1 MRGVALPRR
10 GAESIL
16 VSSRKIDEKLH
27 GLATARARIER
38 ARALALGA
46 IALGVGLTLALGAAQ
61 LGFVRVGLVLLAAG
75 MVAALAVTLRDRLG
89 RAGRAGLGALEAATA
104 RVAERLAPELGT
116 APSSAVDFAHRL
128 AEREL
133 PYSRELAQE
142 HLERTARALEAVD
155 LAARLEAQS
164 RVRKQ
169 RLFAVAGLAGLVA
182 LLALLALGTGR
193 RRLVSLVIDPGA
205 AQLVDVPLAADIRIS
220 YHYPAYTGLP
230 ERVIEAGDGSI
241 SAVVGTEV
249 ELWATADEEV
259 RNATFS
265 LDTGEGTPA
274 TAIPM
279 QADGRRIGVR
289 FVVQK
294 DGRYH
299 FALTTR
305 GGDKLEERQRH
316 PVHAIPDA
324 FPEVSLLA
332 PSTDVELRDDRN
344 VPLIYAAK
352 DDFGVAQVDLVI
364 EIPGDKEPK
373 HVKLAGGE
381 APQQRLEGTSSW
393 SIAELRLKPG
403 AEVRFFLQATDNDTI
418 SGPKKAVSASH
429 KLVLFSAE
437 KHHEDLVARQQH
449 VLDALVDWLGG
460 DLVEPYPASGAD
472 SDRHLA
478 AQQHL
483 LESVRRLSS
492 ELSTLVPLLR
502 DDKLSGAAVAGAF
515 ANVREHVQRAER
527 ERSQLLTRLRAPG
540 GRTSSFLHQALARE
554 QRRAIADVEKDVIYL
569 DDLLAIQRIDEL
581 KRTSKELL
589 ASQRELSKLLEQYRA
604 SQDPALKAE
613 LEKRIRELKE
623 QMLGL
628 LARMAEIKQQLPG
641 EYRNLESASQ
651 LAVDDQLARL
661 EQSLKEGNLD
671 EAAKELERLADMI
684 QNMSDQLGKA
694 QDQFGGER
702 YAEVRQQ
709 LADFAKDFEKIEREQ
724 QALAKRSE
732 ELSKSLREKT
742 LERAGSQIDEF
753 VKKAREKTGQA
764 LKNLDD
770 VQVPPMFGVATP
782 LEQSR
787 QRLLDLDG
795 LLKQKDFAESLRT
808 AEDATRR
815 EAELSMSL
823 DARRQRY
830 GASAPEVAKAADA
843 ANKAEKRTREVADM
857 LKKLF
862 PDANQVLGK
871 EQLEQMQKTAKRQGE
886 LQKEANKLAQKMD
899 QLAQEVPL
907 FGGEPRASL
916 ETARGEMGQA
926 ADDMGSG
933 ELPSGAQ
940 HGRRA
945 ADELGKLRQALEQAS
960 KSGKGGLPLPLAM
973 QGRGGGGNEDG
984 SGDSGVRDEEVHIP
998 DADKNR
1004 AAPQFR
1010 KELMEAAKQ
1019 KAPQRYEDAVR
1030 RYYEDLIR

>member
-1 MRGVALPRR
+1 MAV
-10 GAESIL
+10 
-16 VSSRKIDEKLH
+16 
-27 GLATARARIER
+27 
-38 ARALALGA
+38 
-46 IALGVGLTLALGAAQ
+46 GVGLTLALAAAQ
-61 LGFVRVGLVLLAAG
+61 LGLVRVGLGLLAAG
-75 MVAALAVTLRDRLG
+75 VFGALALALRDRLS
-89 RAGRAGLGALEAATA
+89 RAGRAGLTALEAATA
-104 RVAERLAPELGT
+104 RVAESLAPELGT
-116 APSSAVDFAHRL
+116 APSSAVDFAQRL
-128 AEREL
+128 AEAEL
-133 PYSRELAQE
+133 PYSRELAEE

-155 LAARLEAQS
+155 LAARLEAQA
-164 RVRKQ
+164 RARKQ
-169 RLFAVAGLAGLVA
+169 RLLGAAYLAGLVA
-182 LLALLALGTGR
+182 LVALVTLGTGR
-193 RRLVSLVIDPGA
+193 RRLVSLVVDPGA
-205 AQLVDVPLAADIRIS
+205 AQLVDVPLAADIRIT
-220 YHYPAYTGLP
+220 YHYAAYTGLP

-241 SAVVGTEV
+241 SAPVGTEV
-249 ELWATADEEV
+249 ELWAAADEAV
-259 RNATFS
+259 RNATFN
-265 LDTGEGTPA
+265 LDAGEGSPA

-279 QADGRRIGVR
+279 QTDGRRIGVR
-289 FVVQK
+289 FLVQK

-316 PVHAIPDA
+316 PVRAIPDA

-332 PSTDVELRDDRN
+332 PTSDVELRDDRN
-344 VPLIYAAK
+344 VPLAFAAK
-352 DDFGVAQVDLVI
+352 DDFGVAEVDLVV
-364 EIPGDKEPK
+364 EIPGEKEPK
-373 HVKLAGGE
+373 RLKVGGGP
-381 APQQRLEGTSSW
+381 APEQRVEGVYTW
-393 SIAELRLKPG
+393 SVAELGLKPG
-403 AEVRFFLQATDNDTI
+403 AEVRFFLEATDNDTV

-449 VLDALVDWLGG
+449 ILDALVDWLGG
-460 DLVEPYPASGAD
+460 DLVEPYPPSGAE
-472 SDRHLA
+472 SERHLA

-483 LESVRRLSS
+483 LESVRRLAS

-502 DDKLSGAAVAGAF
+502 EDKLSGAAIAGAF

-527 ERSQLLTRLRAPG
+527 ERSQLLTRLSAPTGRASP
-540 GRTSSFLHQALARE
+540 FLHQALARE
-554 QRRAIADVEKDVIYL
+554 QRRAVAELEKDVVYL

-581 KRTSKELL
+581 KRGAKDLL
-589 ASQRELSKLLEQYRA
+589 ASQRELSKLLEQYKA
-604 SQDPALKAE
+604 TQDPALKAE
-613 LEKRIRELKE
+613 LQKRIKELKD

-651 LAVDDQLARL
+651 LAVDDQLDRL
-661 EQSLKEGNLD
+661 EKSLKDGDVD

-684 QNMSDQLGKA
+684 QNMSDRLGKA

-724 QALAKRSE
+724 QGLAKRSE
-732 ELSKSLREKT
+732 ELSKSLRDKT

-753 VKKAREKTGQA
+753 VKKARDKTGQA
-764 LKNLDD
+764 LRNLDD

-795 LLKQKDFAESLRT
+795 LLKQKDFAEALRT
-808 AEDATRR
+808 ADEAARR
-815 EAELSMSL
+815 ESELSLSL
-823 DARRQRY
+823 DARRMRY
-830 GASAPEVAKAADA
+830 GTSAPEVQKAADA
-843 ANKAEKRTREVADM
+843 AGKAEKRTREVTDM

-871 EQLEQMQKTAKRQGE
+871 EQLEQMRQTAKRQGE
-886 LQKEANKLAQKMD
+886 LQRDANKLAEKMD

-916 ETARGEMGQA
+916 ESARGEMGQA
-926 ADDMGSG
+926 AEDMGTG
-933 ELPSGAQ
+933 ELPGGAQ

-984 SGDSGVRDEEVHIP
+984 SGDSGVRNEDVHIP